1 MGLKSRTCI
10 GKATGKALTE
20 YASQEEAQ
28 EGADYA
34 SSNYGRH
41 MDPYKCDKCKQWHIA
56 PESRRTPSNKCPK
69 CVGTDGVAKDAY
81 RSESEAK
88 RRANILRKE
97 QGADLKVYACEH
109 GNGWHLTKKKKS
121 RR

>member
-1 MGLKSRTCI
+1 M

-20 YASQEEAQ
+20 YASELEAQ

-34 SSNYGRH
+34 SSNYGRY
-41 MDPYKCDKCKQWHIA
+41 MVPYKCDKCQQWHIA
-56 PESRRTPSNKCPK
+56 PESRQTPSNKCPR
-69 CVGTDGVAKDAY
+69 CVGTDGIAKESY
-81 RSESEAK
+81 RSEREAK

-97 QGADLKVYACEH
+97 QGAELGVYVCEH
-109 GNGWHLTKKKKS
+109 GNGWHLTKKGA